1 PLRTRWTRRRRR
13 RVRRNPGRRRGA
25 VLRFEAER
33 RRRRTALGEGR
44 LGLRRLET
52 GRRGFD
58 LVRPRVGGAIDV
70 ERGERHGLAVDF
82 DVGTHALRRLDVEPQ
97 LRHLWERGVLRG
109 RDGRDRRKKKTQA
122 PPRQRTHVSPV
133 RRARNRDPLASIWP
147 GVEEL
152 WARGPWR
159 RPSAC
164 RALYQRASRTW
175 DPSGARRGRA

>member
-1 PLRTRWTRRRRR
+1 ADAEKHEAERLRRATLLLRRGRGRRRTEVRGRRRYIPLRTRWTRRRRR
-13 RVRRNPGRRRGA
+13 RVRRHPGRRRGA

-82 DVGTHALRRLDVEPQ
+82 DVGTHALRRLDVDLQ
-97 LRHLWERGVLRG
+97 LRDLGERGVERL
-109 RDGRDRRKKKTQA
+109 
-122 PPRQRTHVSPV
+122 
-133 RRARNRDPLASIWP
+133 
-147 GVEEL
+147 
-152 WARGPWR
+152 
-159 RPSAC
+159 
-164 RALYQRASRTW
+164 
-175 DPSGARRGRA
+175 